1 MKKNRIFASSSEQ
14 KANPFL
20 FGLKRASRPS
30 NYQKK
35 LLKFSLNKLTFYV
48 RYF

>member
-20 FGLKRASRPS
+20 FRLVRPS
-30 NYQKK
+30 RSSK
-35 LLKFSLNKLTFYV
+35 LSEEIIEIQSKQ
-48 RYF
+48 

>member
-20 FGLKRASRPS
+20 FYLGGHVVPQIIRW
-30 NYQKK
+30 NY
-35 LLKFSLNKLTFYV
+35 
-48 RYF
+48 

>member
-20 FGLKRASRPS
+20 FDLRGQVDPQIIRR
-30 NYQKK
+30 NY
-35 LLKFSLNKLTFYV
+35 
-48 RYF
+48 